1 MGLSRQEYWSGL
13 HFLLQGIF
21 PTPKGKESALNAG
34 DLGLIPGMGRSL
46 GEGNGNPLR
55 YSCLENS
62 MDRGTWWATSHG
74 VSESRTGLKGLTL
87 SLSQHKVVP

>member
-1 MGLSRQEYWSGL
+1 VGC

-34 DLGLIPGMGRSL
+34 DLGLIPGLGRSL
-46 GEGNGNPLR
+46 GEGNGNPLQ

-62 MDRGTWWATSHG
+62 DRGTWQATFHG

-87 SLSQHKVVP
+87 SLSQHKVVS